1 MKLLSLVAPL
11 VLAFSLA
18 ACGDDDAKP
27 TQGPTAA
34 STATTAAVT
43 TSPSATVFATST
55 RPAPTPAADGTV
67 DALGPGDTEA
77 KTVQAQPGEF
87 SGQALL
93 RDVRMGVHPEVGGW
107 DRIVFEFSG
116 PNLPPATVGYVATA
130 SQCGSGVG
138 VTLKGTAVLNV
149 RFSQAAA
156 HDQSAQPTF
165 APKTLPGPGTTLLE
179 AKASCDFEG
188 VVGWAAGIK
197 AKQPF
202 KVTTFQNPTRLVI
215 DVKQ

>member
-1 MKLLSLVAPL
+1 MA
-11 VLAFSLA
+11 LAFSLA
-18 ACGDDDAKP
+18 ACGDDDAQSTP
-27 TQGPTAA
+27 GPTVA

-43 TSPSATVFATST
+43 TAPSATSFATST

-67 DALGPGDTEA
+67 DALGAGDTDT
-77 KTVQAQPGEF
+77 KTVKAQPGEF

-93 RDVRMGVHPEVGGW
+93 KDVRMGVHPELGGW

-116 PNLPPATVGYVATA
+116 PNLPPATIGYVATA
-130 SQCGSGVG
+130 SQCGSGAPV
-138 VTLKGTAVLNV
+138 VLKGAAVLNV

-165 APKTLPGPGTTLLE
+165 SPKTLPGPGTTILE

-188 VVGWAAGIK
+188 VVSWAAGIK

-202 KVTTFQNPTRLVI
+202 KVTTLQNPTRLVI